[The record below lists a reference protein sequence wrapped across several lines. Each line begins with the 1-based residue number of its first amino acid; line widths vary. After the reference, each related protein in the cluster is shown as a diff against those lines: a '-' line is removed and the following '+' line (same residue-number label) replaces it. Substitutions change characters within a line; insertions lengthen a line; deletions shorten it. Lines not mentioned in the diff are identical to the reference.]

1 MSFFWTPLPY
11 VALDGGGSSQLALN
25 VVLYVMTL
33 SLMASLL
40 WLAALAWDDRER

>member
-1 MSFFWTPLPY
+1 MDSWPY

-33 SLMASLL
+33 STLGS
-40 WLAALAWDDRER
+40 LAWLSVLAWLDREQ